1 MFNIAI
7 LVLLISS
14 SFSYAASP
22 VQISIEEDVS
32 FTLYAI
38 YSAKDSTST
47 FEMLVDHFGS
57 NISDEVRNMSY
68 DDVNES
74 KLWSFKAEDYLNKK
88 SYDEAK
94 KCAYYSWF
102 LAERASFRIY
112 VNMTWTMIQDANET
126 IKNMPSY
133 IEKPSIV
140 QNTLKKS
147 IDKFRSWSIPIVF
160 GVNGPSTHLKGYAV
174 SMNYNKQPLYLDD
187 DSAYQLARRAKEE
200 ALIHLKSQTNLRTQ
214 IESRINELLE
224 RTSFSLFLIA
234 TATILIISSIV
245 YILIQKSKQCVKKK
259 VGNYYELNYLQYFN
273 VKNSCIHK
281 YGWLQIKL
289 G

>member
-22 VQISIEEDVS
+22 LPISIQEEVS

-38 YSAKDSTST
+38 YSAKDSTSA
-47 FEMLVDHFGS
+47 FEMLVDHFRS

-74 KLWSFKAEDYLNKK
+74 KLWSSKAEDYLNKK
-88 SYDEAK
+88 SYGEAK

-133 IEKPSIV
+133 IEKPSV
-140 QNTLKKS
+140 AQNTLKKS
-147 IDKFRSWSIPIVF
+147 IDKFRSWSVPVVF
-160 GVNGPSTHLKGYAV
+160 GVNGASFHLKGYAV
-174 SMNYNKQPLYLDD
+174 SMNYNKKPLYLDD

-200 ALIHLKSQTNLRTQ
+200 ALIHLENHTNLRTQ
-214 IESRINELLE
+214 IESRIDKLLE
-224 RTSFSLFLIA
+224 RTNLSLFLIA
-234 TATILIISSIV
+234 TATILAISSIV
-245 YILIQKSKQCVKKK
+245 YVLTQKSKQHEKKK
-259 VGNYYELNYLQYFN
+259 VGNYYELKYLQYSN
-273 VKNSCIHK
+273 VKIFF
-281 YGWLQIKL
+281 
-289 G
+289 